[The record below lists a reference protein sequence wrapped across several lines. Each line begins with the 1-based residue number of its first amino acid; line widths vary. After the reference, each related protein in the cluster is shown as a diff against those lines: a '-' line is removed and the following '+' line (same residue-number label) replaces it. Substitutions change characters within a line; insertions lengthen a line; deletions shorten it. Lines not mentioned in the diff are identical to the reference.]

1 MAARGTMISRFL
13 RRAAKPGH
21 VEVAAR
27 AVRLP
32 AAGTLVSRR
41 PDNLT
46 GLGVEHR
53 VEHLG
58 HLLRDEPVEPGP
70 GACAGQSVWCSRA

>member
-1 MAARGTMISRFL
+1 MLI
-13 RRAAKPGH
+13 
-21 VEVAAR
+21 
-27 AVRLP
+27 
-32 AAGTLVSRR
+32 
-41 PDNLT
+41 

-70 GACAGQSVWCSRA
+70 GRVPANPYGVLGHGSVS